1 MKNFDVIKWAVDV
14 GAPVVT
20 GVIGWFVGRGKRKN
34 DFLGEL
40 QKSIDILSSKNT
52 ALLDQLMKMEDLVVK
67 VSKENAELKSSVDAL
82 TTENRALKE
91 DIKALRQENAGLSEE
106 VNLLRQKLDGVK
118 TITRV
123 RKDEGK

>member
-1 MKNFDVIKWAVDV
+1 MENFDVIKWAVDV

-20 GVIGWFVGRGKRKN
+20 GLVGWMVGRGKRKN

-82 TTENRALKE
+82 TTENKDLKE
-91 DIKALRQENAGLSEE
+91 DIKALRKENLELSEE
-106 VNLLRQKLDGVK
+106 VGLLRQQLDGVK

-123 RKDEGK
+123 KKDESK